1 MDRKEL
7 SQLCRERRLEL
18 GFTQQELAN
27 RVKVDK
33 PRISEFENNR
43 SNLSCDTLLLLFK
56 ELSLIVTKK

>member
-56 ELSLIVTKK
+56 ELNLIVTKK